1 MGNCQRVETPCK
13 FLVYIIFTESE
24 KIVILMFFP
33 RRETRPVGRPNTD
46 HYTGSFLFFAS
57 VQSVRVFVLN
67 SHLVL
72 RRLAV
77 KRMNLTT
84 LFAKSE
90 AGPVLGSGVIRMK
103 AFSISLN
110 THVLEP

>member
-1 MGNCQRVETPCK
+1 MSRNTLQISGIYYIYRVRENRN
-13 FLVYIIFTESE
+13 LNV
-24 KIVILMFFP
+24 FFHVG
-33 RRETRPVGRPNTD
+33 TLGRPNTD

-57 VQSVRVFVLN
+57 VQSVRVFVQN

-77 KRMNLTT
+77 KRMNLTI
-84 LFAKSE
+84 LFAKPQ

-103 AFSISLN
+103 AFSVSLN
-110 THVLEP
+110 THLLEP